1 MHYKHIVISFL
12 LICSFSNAEVY
23 TWINKDGGREYGDE
37 PPANAQK
44 ADLPTL
50 HTVSDQQV
58 TKPPTSAVNT
68 PDQTPKNTVPEFIGY
83 NLLKIL
89 YPKEDDMIV
98 ASQAGTAS
106 IQLHI
111 SPPLQPGHEITLLL
125 DGKKVAAGPQLSFEV
140 KNIFRGSHLLQ
151 ARIKDKGRLLI
162 SSPKRRIHVQRP
174 SILNR

>member
-50 HTVSDQQV
+50 HTISNKKEATAKSDLKAV
-58 TKPPTSAVNT
+58 KLSPKSETS
-68 PDQTPKNTVPEFIGY
+68 EFLGY
-83 NLLKIL
+83 ELLTIL

>member
-1 MHYKHIVISFL
+1 MPHFLVL
-12 LICSFSNAEVY
+12 LILCTPIQASYAEVY
-23 TWINKDGGREYGDE
+23 TWVNENGGREYGDE

-50 HTVSDQQV
+50 HTISDKQESKTEADLKTV
-58 TKPPTSAVNT
+58 KLSPESETS
-68 PDQTPKNTVPEFIGY
+68 EFLGY
-83 NLLKIL
+83 NLLTIL

-125 DGKKVAAGPQLSFEV
+125 NGKKVGEGPQLSFEV
-140 KNIFRGSHLLQ
+140 NNIFRGSHLLQ
-151 ARIKDKGRLLI
+151 AKIKDKGRLLI